1 MIDFFREGVTCIHNP
16 NAACLQVMFRGSVT
30 YDEFVEVSEYEF
42 EMIRHY
48 KLKKCLV
55 GLREMSAYPVGGQDY
70 VKNIWFSRVIKEG
83 IQMLAFVVP
92 DDIFVK
98 VSMVEA
104 HDPQSTL
111 TIQYFDEED
120 RALAWLADNKF
131 DI

>member
-1 MIDFFREGVTCIHNP
+1 
-16 NAACLQVMFRGSVT
+16 MFKGLVT

-48 KLKKCLV
+48 KLKKCFV
-55 GLREMSAYPVGGQDY
+55 NLREMSAYPTGGQDY
-70 VKNIWFSRVIKEG
+70 VKNIWFPRVIKEG

-104 HDPQSTL
+104 HDPQGTL
-111 TIQYFDEED
+111 TIQYFDEEN
-120 RALAWLADNKF
+120 RALAWLADSKF
-131 DI
+131 YI